1 MNDKDKYKRDGI
13 EKEGMKEKRM
23 KWRDKRTMK
32 REKLI
37 KGMGWKRKIKDERKK
52 GWDKRTR

>member
-32 REKLI
+32 REKLM

>member
-32 REKLI
+32 REKLMN
-37 KGMGWKRKIKDERKK
+37 GMGWKRKIKDERKK